1 MEIKMIDN
9 NRIVK
14 YLDHGIV
21 RLVDTMPHATPEEPG
36 DWAVVQAARV
46 SYGKGTKT
54 SRDDEGL
61 IRYLMRHR
69 HTSPFEMIELKFHIK
84 IPIFVMRQLVRHRTA
99 SLNEYSGRY
108 SEMTDEFYVPA
119 LDRIQT
125 QSQINK
131 QGSGDTLTGD
141 EIVRA
146 MRIFST
152 VPNEMFH
159 AYQILL
165 GNVSDKNCDIQN
177 PQGVSKE
184 LARIVLP
191 LSNYTELYWKQN
203 LHNFLHMV
211 KLRADSHAQKEI
223 QELANA
229 MYSLVKPLFPVCCQA
244 WEDYVQNSVTL
255 THKELEYLKNQ
266 WSGSEQTVSLSKR
279 ELDELNSKIQN

>member
-1 MEIKMIDN
+1 MEQQLS
-9 NRIVK
+9 
-14 YLDHGIV
+14 YLDHGMV
-21 RLVDTMPHATPEEPG
+21 RLVDTMPQSSPEQPG

-108 SEMTDEFYVPA
+108 SEMADEFYVPSEN
-119 LDRIQT
+119 RVQT
-125 QSQINK
+125 QSANNK
-131 QGSGDTLTGD
+131 QGSGEPLTGD
-141 EIVRA
+141 ELHRA
-146 MRIFST
+146 MDIFTT
-152 VPNEMFH
+152 VPHKLYH

-165 GNVSDKNCDIQN
+165 GNASEQKYQIKN
-177 PQGVSKE
+177 PQGVAKE
-184 LARIVLP
+184 LSRIVLP

-211 KLRADSHAQKEI
+211 KLRNDPHAQWEI
-223 QELANA
+223 QQLAEK

-244 WEDYVQNSVTL
+244 WEDYVQNAVTL
-255 THKELEYLKNQ
+255 TQKELQYLKNE
-266 WSGSEQTVSLSKR
+266 WSGATQTVELSKR
-279 ELDELNSKIQN
+279 ELTELMSKLK